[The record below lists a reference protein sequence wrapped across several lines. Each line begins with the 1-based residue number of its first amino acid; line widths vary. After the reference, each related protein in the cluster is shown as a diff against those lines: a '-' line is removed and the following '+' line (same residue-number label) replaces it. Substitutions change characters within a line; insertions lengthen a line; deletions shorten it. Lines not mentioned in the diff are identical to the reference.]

1 MKEPTMLLRYLGFDQ
16 SQNARAYRFD
26 GVEGDVTRQFVV
38 TTDIRLFRTY
48 DVAIQEGPSLCA
60 RKLAADL
67 RASPIG
73 AHELTTEDLRLYAE
87 KRAGAVALKARPS
100 CKRPPRRKAK
110 PIAAQ
115 SPWRAK
121 QQQ

>member
-1 MKEPTMLLRYLGFDQ
+1 MKDPTMQLRYLGFEQ

-26 GVEGDVTRQFVV
+26 GVEGDVTRQFFV

-48 DVAIQEGPSLCA
+48 DVGIQEGPSLCA

-67 RASPIG
+67 RLSPCG

-87 KRAGAVALKARPS
+87 KRAGAIALKARPS
-100 CKRPPRRKAK
+100 SKRPLRRKAK
-110 PIAAQ
+110 PVSAQ
-115 SPWRAK
+115 SPWRVK